1 MVRIYNFNLFAHS
14 LLQINTQTLYESI
27 VLILCLWVGML
38 EIANWCSYFKQFINL
53 VLEFWPQSSL
63 YQSDCVILLHKISP
77 EKLDL
82 LTLLLAQKFTIL
94 LETSIIGSG
103 YNLGFFAGFPWSQAF
118 FNKVMEKTYLKL
130 NYTLLKKSLWRRCFP
145 LNFAKFLRTPFL
157 YRKPPVAASIILI
170 FIAINHSFTKQIH
183 LLFYFFL
190 NSP

>member
-1 MVRIYNFNLFAHS
+1 MVRIYSFNLFAHS
-14 LLQINTQTLYESI
+14 LLQINAQTLYESI
-27 VLILCLWVGML
+27 VLILCMWVGML
-38 EIANWCSYFKQFINL
+38 EIVNLSSYFKQFINL
-53 VLEFWPQSSL
+53 VLGFWPQSSL

-94 LETSIIGSG
+94 LETSIIDSG

-145 LNFAKFLRTPFL
+145 VNFAKFLRTPFL

-170 FIAINHSFTKQIH
+170 FIAISHSFTKTDTLAL
-183 LLFYFFL
+183 LLF
-190 NSP
+190 SK